1 MNKRRHNAIRDHA
14 AEANLFAS
22 RAMISMAIVAAVFL
36 VLLGNLYH
44 LQVTGFQEFQTRSN
58 SNRITVLPV
67 APNRGLIYDRNGEI
81 LAENIP
87 VYSIEI
93 IPEDVPD
100 LERSLKKLVR
110 LLELDND
117 LIAAFNTQL
126 RRARRFPQIP
136 FADNLNEEQVA
147 RFALHQHHFPGV
159 SVEAR
164 LQRHYPYGDLFTHV
178 VGYVGRIN
186 RQDIQRLQASDTYN
200 LYAATRTIGKLGVER
215 YYESVLHGKPGY
227 QTVEV
232 NSRGRVVRTLEF
244 NPPEPGQ
251 DIYLEVDV
259 QVQKIARQQLQGRR
273 GAIVVMESDTG
284 GLLAMYSNPSYD
296 ANMFVR
302 GISTRDYQ
310 ALLQNPNN
318 PLINRATQGR
328 YPPASTIKPH
338 MALLGLEEGLID
350 IGTSIWD
357 PGYYELPGVERRF
370 RNWRSWGHG
379 WVDMKK
385 ALQVS
390 NNTYFYK
397 LAHEVGIDRLH
408 DFMYE
413 LGFGERTGIDI
424 HEENPALLPSRGWK
438 RANLNEPWY
447 IGETLSVG
455 IGQSYWTA
463 TPLQL
468 ATTTNVLVTQGR
480 RLQPRLLHARRQG
493 ETLEYQDVFERPP
506 ISISNP
512 EHFNA
517 VMDGM
522 ERVVS
527 RADGTAHAAFVD
539 SPYRAAGKTGTAQV
553 ISRAEA
559 EQEPELVM
567 VDGEQIPV
575 EVDERLRD
583 NATYI
588 GYAPAD
594 DPQITLAIAIENVGG
609 GGRNAAPIARRILDF
624 YFDYQN
630 SVERA
635 EQREAE
641 EAAAEALLFE
651 QQSRATAPQDEDSV
665 DAN

>member
-1 MNKRRHNAIRDHA
+1 MNRRRHNALRDYT
-14 AEANLFAS
+14 AEAGLFAS
-22 RAMISMAIVAAVFL
+22 RAMICMGLVATVFL

-67 APNRGLIYDRNGEI
+67 PPNRGLIYDRNGEI
-81 LAENIP
+81 LAENIA

-93 IPEDVPD
+93 IPEEVDD
-100 LERSLKKLVR
+100 LDDTLTRLVE
-110 LLELDND
+110 LLDLDESV
-117 LIAAFNTQL
+117 ISQFTTQM

-136 FADNLNEEQVA
+136 FTDNLSEEQVA

-164 LQRHYPYGDLFTHV
+164 LQRHYPYDDLFTHV
-178 VGYVGRIN
+178 IGYVGRIN
-186 RQDIQRLQASDTYN
+186 RQDIQRLQANDSYN

-215 YYESVLHGKPGY
+215 YYESVLHGKPGF

-244 NPPEPGQ
+244 TPPVPGQ

-259 QVQKIARQQLQGRR
+259 QVQKIARHQLQGRR
-273 GAIVVMESDTG
+273 GAIVVMDSENG

-296 ANMFVR
+296 ANQFVR
-302 GISTRDYQ
+302 GISSTAYQ
-310 ALLQNPNN
+310 ALLQNSNN

-338 MALLGLEEGLID
+338 MALLGLEDGLVD
-350 IGTSIWD
+350 LDTSIWD

-379 WVDMKK
+379 WVDLRK

-397 LAHEVGIDRLH
+397 LAHEAGIDRIH
-408 DFMYE
+408 DFM
-413 LGFGERTGIDI
+413 LSMGFGERTGVDI
-424 HEENPALLPSRGWK
+424 HEENQALLPSRGWK
-438 RANLNEPWY
+438 QANLNEPWY
-447 IGETLSVG
+447 TGETLSVG
-455 IGQSYWTA
+455 IGQSFWTV

-468 ATTTNVLVTQGR
+468 ATATNILVTEGR
-480 RLQPRLLHARRQG
+480 RFQPRLLRATRDG
-493 ETLEYQDVFERPP
+493 EQMTYQEPFELPP
-506 ISISNP
+506 LNIRDPIFFSAIM
-512 EHFNA
+512 E
-517 VMDGM
+517 GM
-522 ERVVS
+522 ERAVS

-539 SPYRAAGKTGTAQV
+539 APYRAAGKTGTAQV

-559 EQEPELVM
+559 EQEPELVL
-567 VDGEQIPV
+567 VDGEQVPV

-609 GGRNAAPIARRILDF
+609 GGRNAAPVARRILDF
-624 YFDYQN
+624 YFDYQK
-630 SVERA
+630 SVEQAELRDEEERLK
-635 EQREAE
+635 EQRE
-641 EAAAEALLFE
+641 E
-651 QQSRATAPQDEDSV
+651 QSD

>member
-1 MNKRRHNAIRDHA
+1 MNKKHRHAIRDHSI
-14 AEANLFAS
+14 ESGLFAR
-22 RAMISMAIVAAVFL
+22 RAIICMGLVAVVFL
-36 VLLGNLYH
+36 ILLANLYH

-67 APNRGLIYDRNGEI
+67 PPNRGLIYDRNGEI

-93 IPEDVPD
+93 VPEEVDD
-100 LERSLKKLVR
+100 IEDTLTRLVD
-110 LLELDND
+110 LLELKEDS
-117 LIAAFNTQL
+117 ITEFNSQL

-136 FADNLNEEQVA
+136 FVDNLTEEQVA
-147 RFALHQHHFPGV
+147 RFSLHQHHYPGV

-164 LQRHYPYGDLFTHV
+164 LQRHYPYGELFTHV

-186 RQDIQRLQASDTYN
+186 RQDIERLRERELYAN
-200 LYAATRTIGKLGVER
+200 YAATRTIGKLGIER
-215 YYESVLHGKPGY
+215 YYEATLHGKPGY

-244 NPPEPGQ
+244 TPPIPGQ
-251 DIYLEVDV
+251 DVFLEVDV
-259 QVQKIARQQLQGRR
+259 QVQKIAMQQLQGRR
-273 GAIVVMESDTG
+273 GAIVVMDSQNG

-296 ANMFVR
+296 ANEFVR
-302 GISTRDYQ
+302 GISSSAYQ
-310 ALLQNPNN
+310 ELLTNPNN
-318 PLINRATQGR
+318 PLINRASQGR

-338 MALLGLEEGLID
+338 MALLGLQEGIID
-350 IGTSIWD
+350 TETRVWD

-397 LAHEVGIDRLH
+397 LAHELGIDRIT
-408 DFMYE
+408 DFMTE

-424 HEENPALLPSRGWK
+424 YEENTALMPSRGWK
-438 RANLNEPWY
+438 RATVNEPWY
-447 IGETLSVG
+447 TGETLSVG
-455 IGQSYWTA
+455 IGQSFWTA

-468 ATTTNVLVTQGR
+468 ATATNIIVSHGR
-480 RLQPRLLHARRQG
+480 RFQPRLLRAIRVG
-493 ETLEYQDVFERPP
+493 ETIEYQEPFELQPLQLR
-506 ISISNP
+506 SETYFSQ
-512 EHFNA
+512 
-517 VMDGM
+517 VMEGM

-527 RADGTAHAAFVD
+527 RADGTAHAAFID
-539 SPYRAAGKTGTAQV
+539 APYSAAGKTGTAQV
-553 ISRAEA
+553 ISRAEI
-559 EQEPELVM
+559 EREPEMQL
-567 VDGEQIPV
+567 VDGQQVPV

-588 GYAPAD
+588 GYAPAE

-609 GGRNAAPIARRILDF
+609 GGRNAAPIARRIFDF

-630 SVERA
+630 SNGQNDGEPA
-635 EQREAE
+635 
-641 EAAAEALLFE
+641 E
-651 QQSRATAPQDEDSV
+651 QQSEGVARADH
-665 DAN
+665 